1 MATAP
6 AARRTPS
13 VVPPQVNAIVFSPA
27 LAAASMSNRVSP
39 TVIAVVRHDAIQF
52 LQRGGEDVRCR
63 LGTVGFVGAGIAVD
77 QLLDLEQF
85 LDVILC
91 VFFLTRTSEH
101 DPFAVIANSPEEFAH
116 LRERAYA
123 RKIFFSEN
131 FGAIFVEF
139 FAETL
144 DFIRRKKLGQILVG
158 AFADLRA

>member
-1 MATAP
+1 NGNGAGGAQHAFGWSATGQP
-6 AARRTPS
+6 DRF
-13 VVPPQVNAIVFSPA
+13 PPGLGRSFDVEP
-27 LAAASMSNRVSP
+27 RVAYRDP
-39 TVIAVVRHDAIQF
+39 VVRHDAIQF
-52 LQRGGEDVRCR
+52 LQRGGEDVRR
-63 LGTVGFVGAGIAVD
+63 RFGTVGVVAAGIAVD
-77 QLLDLEQF
+77 QLVDLEQL

-101 DPFAVIANSPEEFAH
+101 DPFAVIANLPEEFAH

-144 DFIRRKKLGQILVG
+144 DFLRRKKLGQILVG